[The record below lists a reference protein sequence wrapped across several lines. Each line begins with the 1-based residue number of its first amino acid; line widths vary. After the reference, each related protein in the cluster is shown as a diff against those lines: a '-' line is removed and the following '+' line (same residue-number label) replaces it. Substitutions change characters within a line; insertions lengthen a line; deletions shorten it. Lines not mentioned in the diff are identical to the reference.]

1 MHHERIAILDFGSQ
15 YTHLITRRLR
25 ELGAFSLV
33 YKSDVKLDEIAGNDL
48 KGIILSGGPNSVLDP
63 NAPGMDSRLLDLGVP
78 ILGICYGMQLLARDS
93 KGKICRATRREYGK
107 STIEVTDAKS
117 VLFKGMKAKQAV
129 WMSHGDHVE
138 AVPDGY
144 TITAKTSGV
153 PVAAM
158 ENSAAKCFGI
168 QFHPEVT
175 HTQYGNALLLNFL
188 HLCEMSLDWNAGHF
202 IEGKIEELRKQIG
215 PDATLVLGL
224 SGGVD
229 SSVAALLLHKAIGNR
244 LICVFVDTGLMRK
257 DEMRHVQDAF
267 AKFDLSVKWIDAS
280 ERFLDELDGVTD
292 PEQKRKIIGRTF
304 IEVFEREAKATKAE
318 FLGQGTLY
326 PDVIESSGIG
336 GAVLVKSHHNVG
348 GLPERMNM
356 KLVEPLREL
365 FKDEVR
371 RVGLILGLPERM
383 VWRHPFPGPGLAVR
397 LPGAIT
403 RERVSLLQDADA
415 IFIEEL
421 VKSGWYKL
429 TSQAFAVLLPV
440 QTVGIMGDE
449 RTYESMCAL
458 RAVQSE
464 DFMTADWARLPHEL
478 LERCAQRIINEVKG
492 INRVVF
498 DITSKPPATI
508 EYE

>member
-1 MHHERIAILDFGSQ
+1 MHHERIAILDYGSQ
-15 YTHLITRRLR
+15 YTRLITRRLR
-25 ELGAFSLV
+25 ELGAFGLV
-33 YKSDVKLDEIAGNDL
+33 YGPGATAAEIGGPDL
-48 KGIILSGGPNSVLDP
+48 KGVILSGGPNSVLEAGAPDADP
-63 NAPGMDSRLLDLGVP
+63 GIFELGVP
-78 ILGICYGMQLLARDS
+78 VLGICYGQQLMARNFGGELRRS
-93 KGKICRATRREYGK
+93 AKREYGK
-107 STIEVTDAKS
+107 ATITCDGGGS
-117 VLFKGMKAKQAV
+117 MLFKGMAGDQVV

-138 AVPDGY
+138 QAPEGYAV
-144 TITAKTSGV
+144 TARTEGV

-158 ENSAAKCFGI
+158 EDGARRRYGI

-175 HTQYGNALLLNFL
+175 HTVHGNALLLNFL
-188 HLCEMSLDWNAGHF
+188 EHCGMELNWNAGHF
-202 IEGKIEELRKQIG
+202 IEEKVARIREQVGDGKV
-215 PDATLVLGL
+215 VLGL

-229 SSVAALLLHKAIGNR
+229 SSVAALLLHRAIGKQ
-244 LICVFVDTGLMRK
+244 LTCVFVDHGLMRK
-257 DEMRHVQDAF
+257 DEMKQVQATF
-267 AKFDLSVKWIDAS
+267 APFDLQVVWVDAS
-280 ERFLDELDGVTD
+280 DEFLDKLEGVTD
-292 PEQKRKIIGRTF
+292 PEAKRKIIGATF
-304 IEVFEREAKATKAE
+304 IDVFDREAKKTGAD
-318 FLGQGTLY
+318 FLGQGTTY

-348 GLPERMNM
+348 GLPERMKL

-371 RVGLILGLPERM
+371 AAGLALGLPEEM
-383 VWRHPFPGPGLAVR
+383 NARHPFPGPGLAVR

-403 RERVSLLQDADA
+403 RERVRILQNADA
-415 IFIEEL
+415 VFLEEL
-421 VKSGWYKL
+421 KASGWYAK

-449 RTYESMCAL
+449 RTYQFICAI
-458 RAVQSE
+458 RAVTSE

-478 LERCAQRIINEVKG
+478 LDRIAQRIVREVKG

>member
-1 MHHERIAILDFGSQ
+1 MHHERIAILDYGSQ
-15 YTHLITRRLR
+15 YTRLITRRLR
-25 ELGAFSLV
+25 ELGAFGLV
-33 YKSDVKLDEIAGNDL
+33 YGPGARASEIGGADL
-48 KGIILSGGPNSVLDP
+48 RGVILSGGPNSVLEAGAPDADP
-63 NAPGMDSRLLDLGVP
+63 AIFELGVP
-78 ILGICYGMQLLARDS
+78 VLGICYGQQLMARNFGGELHRS
-93 KGKICRATRREYGK
+93 ANREYGK
-107 STIEVTDAKS
+107 ATIRCDGAGS
-117 VLFKGMKAKQAV
+117 VLFKGMAGEQVV

-138 AVPDGY
+138 KAPEGWAV
-144 TITAKTSGV
+144 TARTQTV

-158 ENSAAKCFGI
+158 EHPGLRRYGI

-175 HTQYGNALLLNFL
+175 HSVNGNALLLNFL
-188 HLCEMSLDWNAGHF
+188 EHCGMELDWSPGHF
-202 IEGKIEELRKQIG
+202 IEEKVAQIRGQVGGGKV
-215 PDATLVLGL
+215 VLGL

-229 SSVAALLLHKAIGNR
+229 SSVAALLLHRAIGKQ
-244 LICVFVDTGLMRK
+244 LTCVFVDHGLMRK
-257 DEMRHVQDAF
+257 DEMKQVQGFF
-267 AKFDLSVKWIDAS
+267 APFDLNVVWVDAS
-280 ERFLDELDGVTD
+280 DEFLGNLEGVTD
-292 PEQKRKIIGRTF
+292 PEAKRKIIGATF
-304 IEVFEREAKATKAE
+304 IDVFEREAKKTGAD
-318 FLGQGTLY
+318 FLGQGTTY

-348 GLPERMNM
+348 GLPERMAL

-371 RVGLILGLPERM
+371 AAGLALGLPEEM
-383 VWRHPFPGPGLAVR
+383 NQRHPFPGPGLAVR

-403 RERVSLLQDADA
+403 RERVRILQEADA
-415 IFIEEL
+415 IFIQEL
-421 VKSGWYKL
+421 RSSGWYAR

-449 RTYESMCAL
+449 RTFEFICAL
-458 RAVQSE
+458 RAVTSE

-478 LERCAQRIINEVKG
+478 LDRMAQRIVREVKG

>member
-15 YTHLITRRLR
+15 YTRLITRRLR
-25 ELGAFSLV
+25 DLGAFGLV
-33 YKSDVKLDEIAGNDL
+33 YGPGATAAEIGGADL
-48 KGIILSGGPNSVLDP
+48 KGVILSGGPNSVLEEGAPDIDP
-63 NAPGMDSRLLDLGVP
+63 AILNLGVP
-78 ILGICYGMQLLARDS
+78 ILGICYGQQILARNLGGLIHRS
-93 KGKICRATRREYGK
+93 SRREYGK
-107 STIEVTDAKS
+107 AMIRISDPDS
-117 VLFKGMKAKQAV
+117 LLFQGLDPEEQV

-138 AVPDGY
+138 KAPDGFK
-144 TITAKTSGV
+144 ITAHTRGV

-158 ENSAAKCFGI
+158 EDRARRITCI

-175 HTQYGNALLLNFL
+175 HTTHGSKLLLNFM
-188 HLCEMSLDWNAGHF
+188 HLCGMKLDWNTGHF
-202 IEGKIEELRKQIG
+202 IEEKTKAIRAQVGKGRV
-215 PDATLVLGL
+215 VLGL

-229 SSVAALLLHKAIGNR
+229 SSVAALLLHKAIGNQ
-244 LICVFVDTGLMRK
+244 LTCVFVDTGVMRK
-257 DEMRHVQDAF
+257 DEMTQVQEAF
-267 AKFDLSVKWIDAS
+267 APFDMQIKWVDAS
-280 ERFLDELDGVTD
+280 EQFLSALAGVND

-304 IEVFEREAKATKAE
+304 IEVFDQEASQINAD
-318 FLGQGTLY
+318 FLAQGTLY

-336 GAVLVKSHHNVG
+336 GAILVKSHHNVG
-348 GLPERMNM
+348 GLPDVMKL

-371 RVGLILGLPERM
+371 RTGLALGLPEDM

-397 LPGAIT
+397 IPGCVT
-403 RERVSLLQDADA
+403 PDRVKILQNADA

-421 VKSGWYKL
+421 KKAGWYRN
-429 TSQAFAVLLPV
+429 TSQCFAVLLPV

-449 RTYESMCAL
+449 RTYENMCAL
-458 RAVQSE
+458 RAVTSE

-478 LERCAQRIINEVKG
+478 LEKVAQRIVNEVRG

>member
-1 MHHERIAILDFGSQ
+1 MHHERIAIIDFGSQ
-15 YTHLITRRLR
+15 YTRLITRRLR
-25 ELGAFSLV
+25 EVGAFGLV
-33 YKSDVKLDEIAGNDL
+33 YGAGAKAADL
-48 KGIILSGGPNSVLDP
+48 AGEDLRGVILSGGPNSVLEPGAPELDP
-63 NAPGMDSRLLDLGVP
+63 AILDLGVP
-78 ILGICYGMQLLARDS
+78 VLGICYGQQLLAKDLGGRLH
-93 KGKICRATRREYGK
+93 RATSREYGK
-107 STIEVTDAKS
+107 AEIEAEIHGS
-117 VLFKGMKAKQAV
+117 LLFEGLAASQQV

-138 AVPDGY
+138 TAPAGFAV
-144 TITAKTSGV
+144 TARTPGV

-158 ENSAAKCFGI
+158 EHAERRIYGI

-175 HTQYGNALLLNFL
+175 HSTQGTPLLLNFL
-188 HLCEMSLDWNAGHF
+188 KTCGMALDWNAGNF
-202 IEGKIEELRKQIG
+202 IEEKVAQIRAQVGEGKV
-215 PDATLVLGL
+215 VLGL

-229 SSVAALLLHKAIGNR
+229 SSVAALLLHRAIGPQ
-244 LICVFVDTGLMRK
+244 LTCVFVDTGLLRK
-257 DEMRHVQDAF
+257 EEMQHVKAYF
-267 AKFDLSVKWIDAS
+267 EPFDLKVVWVDAGA
-280 ERFLDELDGVTD
+280 EFLDELDLVTD
-292 PEQKRKIIGRTF
+292 PEQKRKIIGRKF
-304 IEVFEREAKATKAE
+304 VEVFEREAGKVQAN
-318 FLGQGTLY
+318 FLGQGTTY

-348 GLPERMNM
+348 GLPERMKL
-356 KLVEPLREL
+356 KLVEPIREL

-371 RVGLILGLPERM
+371 AAGVALGLPEEM

-403 RERVSLLQDADA
+403 PERVRILQAADA
-415 IFIEEL
+415 VFMQEL
-421 VKSGWYKL
+421 RESGWYRR

-449 RTYESMCAL
+449 RTYESICAL
-458 RAVQSE
+458 RAVTSE

-478 LERCAQRIINEVKG
+478 LEKIAQRIVNEVKG

>member
-1 MHHERIAILDFGSQ
+1 MHHERIAILDYGSQ
-15 YTHLITRRLR
+15 YTRLITRRLR
-25 ELGAFSLV
+25 ELGAFGLV
-33 YKSDVKLDEIAGNDL
+33 YAPTATAQELSGADL
-48 KGIILSGGPNSVLDP
+48 KGVILSGGPNSVLEP
-63 NAPGMDSRLLDLGVP
+63 GAPGIDPAIFDLNVP
-78 ILGICYGMQLLARDS
+78 VLGICYGQQLMARDF
-93 KGKICRATRREYGK
+93 GGQIHRATKREYGK
-107 STIEVTDAKS
+107 AVIRTRQDS
-117 VLFKGMKAKQAV
+117 VLFQGLEVEQQV

-138 AVPDGY
+138 QAPDGY
-144 TITAKTSGV
+144 AVTASTPEV

-158 ENSAAKCFGI
+158 EHAALRRFGI

-175 HTQYGNALLLNFL
+175 HSTQGNAVLLNFL
-188 HLCEMSLDWNAGHF
+188 KACGMTLDWNAGHF
-202 IEGKIEELRKQIG
+202 IEEKVADIQRQVG
-215 PDATLVLGL
+215 PDGTVVLGL

-229 SSVAALLLHKAIGNR
+229 SSVAALLLHKAIGKR
-244 LICVFVDTGLMRK
+244 LTCVFVDTGLMRK
-257 DEMRHVQDAF
+257 DEMKQVQAAF
-267 AKFDLSVKWIDAS
+267 APFDLQVTWVDAS
-280 ERFLDELDGVTD
+280 DRFLGELEGITD
-292 PEQKRKIIGRTF
+292 PEQKRKIIGRVF
-304 IEVFEREAKATKAE
+304 IEVFEKEAKATQAK

-348 GLPERMNM
+348 GLPERMAM

-371 RVGLILGLPERM
+371 KVGLALGLPEDM

-403 RERVSLLQDADA
+403 RERVRILQEADA
-415 IFIEEL
+415 IYIQEL
-421 VKSGWYKL
+421 KQSGWYTR

-449 RTYESMCAL
+449 RTFEWMCAL
-458 RAVQSE
+458 RAVCSD

-478 LERCAQRIINEVKG
+478 LERCANRIVNEVKG

>member
-1 MHHERIAILDFGSQ
+1 MHHERVAILDFGSQ
-15 YTHLITRRLR
+15 YTRLITRRLR
-25 ELGAFSLV
+25 ELGAFGLV
-33 YKSDVKLDEIAGNDL
+33 YAPSATAAEIGGPDL
-48 KGIILSGGPNSVLDP
+48 KGVILSGGPNSVMEAGAPDIDP
-63 NAPGMDSRLLDLGVP
+63 AILELGVP
-78 ILGICYGMQLLARDS
+78 ILGVCYGQQLLARNLGGLIHRS
-93 KGKICRATRREYGK
+93 SRREYGK
-107 STIEVTDAKS
+107 ALIRVSDPDS
-117 VLFKGMKAKQAV
+117 LLFNGLDPEQQV

-138 AVPDGY
+138 KAPGGFKV
-144 TITAKTSGV
+144 TAHTRGV

-158 ENSAAKCFGI
+158 EDRARRICCI

-175 HTQYGNALLLNFL
+175 HTAHGSRILLNFL
-188 HLCEMSLDWNAGHF
+188 HLCGMKLDWNAGHF
-202 IEGKIEELRKQIG
+202 IEEKVKDIRRQVGKGRV
-215 PDATLVLGL
+215 VLGL

-229 SSVAALLLHKAIGNR
+229 SSVAALLLHKAIGKQ
-244 LICVFVDTGLMRK
+244 LTCVFVDTGVMRK
-257 DEMRHVQDAF
+257 EEMAQVQQAF
-267 AKFDLSVKWIDAS
+267 APFDMQVRWVDAGKA
-280 ERFLDELDGVTD
+280 FLGALEGVSD

-304 IEVFEREAKATKAE
+304 IEVFDREAAQVQAD
-318 FLGQGTLY
+318 FLAQGTLY
-326 PDVIESSGIG
+326 PDVIESSGVG

-348 GLPERMNM
+348 GLPDVMKL

-371 RVGLILGLPERM
+371 RTGLALGLPEDM

-397 LPGAIT
+397 IPGCVTAD
-403 RERVSLLQDADA
+403 RVKILQEADA

-421 VKSGWYKL
+421 KAAGWYRT
-429 TSQAFAVLLPV
+429 TSQCFAVLLPV

-449 RTYESMCAL
+449 RTYENMCAL
-458 RAVQSE
+458 RAVTSE

-478 LERCAQRIINEVKG
+478 LEKVAQRIVNEVKG

>member
-1 MHHERIAILDFGSQ
+1 MHHERIAILDYGSQ
-15 YTHLITRRLR
+15 YTRLITRRLR
-25 ELGAFSLV
+25 ELGAFGLV
-33 YKSDVKLDEIAGNDL
+33 YGPDAKAQDITGQDL
-48 KGIILSGGPNSVLDP
+48 KGVILSGGPNSVLEAG
-63 NAPGMDSRLLDLGVP
+63 APGLDPAILELGVP
-78 ILGICYGMQLLARDS
+78 VLGICYGQQLLARDL
-93 KGKICRATRREYGK
+93 GGQIHRASRREYGK
-107 STIEVTDAKS
+107 ATIQVTDTDS
-117 VLFKGMKAKQAV
+117 VLFQGMDREQSV

-138 AVPDGY
+138 KAPEGY
-144 TITAKTSGV
+144 VVTSRTPGV

-158 ENSAAKCFGI
+158 EDRPKRRFGI

-175 HTQYGNALLLNFL
+175 HTTHGNALLLNFL
-188 HLCEMSLDWNAGHF
+188 HICGMKLDWNTGHF
-202 IEGKIEELRKQIG
+202 IEEKVQSIRKQVG
-215 PDATLVLGL
+215 QGTVVLGL

-229 SSVAALLLHKAIGNR
+229 SSVAALLLHKAIGKQ
-244 LICVFVDTGLMRK
+244 LTCVFVDTGLMRK
-257 DEMRHVQDAF
+257 EEMGHVQEAF
-267 AKFDLSVKWIDAS
+267 APFDLNVKWINAS
-280 ERFLDELDGVTD
+280 EQFLGALAGVSD
-292 PEQKRKIIGRTF
+292 PEQKRKIIGRIF
-304 IEVFEREAKATKAE
+304 VDVFEQEAKATKAQ
-318 FLGQGTLY
+318 FLAQGTLY

-356 KLVEPLREL
+356 TLVEPLREL

-371 RVGLILGLPERM
+371 RAGLALGLPENM

-397 LPGAIT
+397 IPGPIT
-403 RERVSLLQDADA
+403 ADRVRILQNADA

-421 VKSGWYKL
+421 KATGWYKL

-449 RTYESMCAL
+449 RTYENMCAI
-458 RAVQSE
+458 RAVTSE

-478 LERCAQRIINEVKG
+478 LEKVAQRIVNEVKG